1 MMKVKYNNK
10 LVFNLPNEYNVD
22 ERLNLVN
29 QILESYTAYFTYT
42 KDQDTRYDDN
52 IRRVLDGFAYY
63 LVTSKKMADNGKALN
78 NDKEIMRKRKIDNR
92 KRTEIHLHDSI
103 AYSSTYDGI

>member
-1 MMKVKYNNK
+1 MKVRYNNK
-10 LVFNLPNEYNVD
+10 LVFNLPNEYDVD
-22 ERLNLVN
+22 ERLNVIN

-63 LVTSKKMADNGKALN
+63 LVTAKKTNESGNALN
-78 NDKEIMRKRKIDNR
+78 NDKEIMRKRKIDSR
-92 KRTEIHLHDSI
+92 KKTEIHLHDSI
-103 AYSSTYDGI
+103 AYGSTFDGT

>member
-1 MMKVKYNNK
+1 MKVRYNNK
-10 LVFNLPNEYNVD
+10 LVFNLPNEYDVD
-22 ERLNLVN
+22 ERLNVIN
-29 QILESYTAYFTYT
+29 QILESYTSYFTYT

-63 LVTSKKMADNGKALN
+63 LVTAKKINEGGNALN

-92 KRTEIHLHDSI
+92 KKTEIHLHDSI
-103 AYSSTYDGI
+103 AYGSTFDGT